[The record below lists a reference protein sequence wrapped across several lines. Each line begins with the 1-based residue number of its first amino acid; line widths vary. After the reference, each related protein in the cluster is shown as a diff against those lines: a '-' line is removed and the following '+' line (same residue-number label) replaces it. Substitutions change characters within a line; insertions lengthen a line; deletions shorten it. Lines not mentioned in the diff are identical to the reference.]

1 MGQLGNVSQASQ
13 IFGYGRDTFYRFVC
27 QHRIRVQL
35 RNYLQTESRRCLPL
49 SLKGDL
55 GGFLSLPVGWWRFEI
70 VSNYVWIHRTYEVS
84 PAMPY
89 LFLARRLACS
99 QRSVADWTPSPSRR

>member
-35 RNYLQTESRRCLPL
+35 RKL
-49 SLKGDL
+49 SPNRVKAMPPPFAK
-55 GGFLSLPVGWWRFEI
+55 GGFRGISLPAGGLVEI
-70 VSNYVWIHRTYEVS
+70 
-84 PAMPY
+84 
-89 LFLARRLACS
+89 
-99 QRSVADWTPSPSRR
+99 